1 MKKIFFNK
9 KEGSDS
15 GVPFWQPWGFG
26 RYIGKV
32 LLFLAML
39 IVLLLL
45 ISMLH
50 RCSSDHNSAPPAIPP
65 EWQADPPDGPDHRGA
80 VPIEPQPADI
90 PNIES
95 PNLPSPPNNRLQPVD
110 PRNVV
115 DDEDGVRRI
124 VNDKLNVILN
134 SDANDETFKRW
145 SEEFKSA
152 YPSDE
157 YYINFYDDKTKLIQI
172 TVPPA
177 QRAAVLRDLPTKITD
192 ISFRIFAEEM
202 MTESATFNDPVFNEP
217 RLNWFYKPIQ
227 AYEAWD
233 ITQGSPDIVIAI
245 VDSYFDLNHDEL
257 NSERLFKAYSVVTR
271 DGNVAPVAGIDEG
284 SFMHGTMVATLA
296 AGNADNNK
304 GFAGIAPKCRVMPIS
319 MGHTITAMRQLQGIL
334 YAIYQG
340 ANVINIS
347 SGSYF
352 SDAVHRMTEAQ
363 QVEASRS
370 IGTEAEDVWG
380 YVFQLANERNVTI
393 VWAAGNQDLYT
404 GLDASKRNDNTVRVS
419 ALGIDLK
426 KAEWSNYGN
435 ISSMGVTNS
444 TISAPGEQIVG
455 AQPYNA
461 YTVSMGTS
469 FSAPIVAGAV
479 ALIKSV
485 DPTLTNEQIIKILK
499 ETGKPVPGGNTIGP
513 MLQIRDALQRVRS
526 GLATSANPATD
537 HSNLL
542 GLWQTV
548 DMLRSNNIEDGRVVP
563 TGDYNRQ
570 YFNITSSTTGQII
583 VYEATSSKKDF
594 TAPLNVSWNSDG
606 TATLQQTAK
615 ATAPGSSSAY
625 IPNTFTLKFE
635 SDGHVHCTATS
646 SYGTAEYYLKKIERR
661 MDS

>member
-1 MKKIFFNK
+1 MKRIFFNK
-9 KEGSDS
+9 KGDS
-15 GVPFWQPWGFG
+15 TSRAPFWQPWGFG

-39 IVLLLL
+39 IILLLL

-50 RCSSDHNSAPPAIPP
+50 RCSSGNRSTQPAIPP
-65 EWQADPPDGPDHRGA
+65 EWRADPPDGPEHRGA
-80 VPIEPQPADI
+80 VPIEPQPEDI

-95 PNLPSPPNNRLQPVD
+95 PYLPAPPDNRLQPVD

-115 DDEDGVRRI
+115 DDDDGVRRV

-145 SEEFKSA
+145 SEEFKNA

-157 YYINFYDDKTKLIQI
+157 YFINFYDNKTKLIQI
-172 TVPPA
+172 TVPSS
-177 QRAAVLRDLPTKITD
+177 QRSAVLRDLPSKITD
-192 ISFRIFAEEM
+192 ISFRVFAEEM
-202 MTESATFNDPVFNEP
+202 MTSSTTFNDPVFNEAS
-217 RLNWFYKPIQ
+217 LNWFYKPIQ

-271 DGNVAPVAGIDEG
+271 DGNVAPVARIDEG

-296 AGNADNNK
+296 AGNANNDK

-319 MGHTITAMRQLQGIL
+319 MGHTITSMRQLQGIL

-347 SGSYF
+347 SGCYF
-352 SDAVHRMTEAQ
+352 SDAVHSMTEAQ

-370 IGTEAEDVWG
+370 IATEAEDVWA

-404 GLDASKRNDNTVRVS
+404 GLDASKRNDNTIRVS
-419 ALGIDLK
+419 ALGTDLK

-435 ISSMGVTNS
+435 ISSMGVSNS
-444 TISAPGEQIVG
+444 TISAPGDQIVG
-455 AQPYNA
+455 AQPYND
-461 YTVSMGTS
+461 YTVSSGTS

-479 ALIKSV
+479 ALIKSI

-513 MLQIRDALQRVRS
+513 MLQIRDALQHVNR
-526 GLATSANPATD
+526 GLAMTESPATN
-537 HSNLL
+537 HNNLL
-542 GLWQTV
+542 GLWQSV
-548 DMLRSNNIEDGRVVP
+548 NMLRTNNIEDGRVIQ

-570 YFNITSSTTGQII
+570 YFNITSTSAGQII
-583 VYEATSSKKDF
+583 IYEATSSKKDF
-594 TAPLNVSWNSDG
+594 TAPLQVSWNSDG
-606 TATLQQTAK
+606 TATLKQTVK
-615 ATAPGSSSAY
+615 ATATGSNDVY
-625 IPNTFTLKFE
+625 VPNTFTLKFE
-635 SDGHVHCTATS
+635 SDGRVYCTATS
-646 SYGTAEYYLKKIERR
+646 TYGTTEYYLKKIERR
-661 MDS
+661 TDS